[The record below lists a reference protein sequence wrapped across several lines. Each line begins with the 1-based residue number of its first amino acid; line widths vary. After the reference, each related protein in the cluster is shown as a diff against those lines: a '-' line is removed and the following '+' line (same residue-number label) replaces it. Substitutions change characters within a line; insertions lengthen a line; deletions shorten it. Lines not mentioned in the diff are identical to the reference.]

1 MASVPAE
8 NTRYRAL
15 RRHASEMQRQANAA
29 VLPGAVQAGQLPRMA
44 AVHQDQGP
52 PHAQHQLPLGASV
65 RSQSPTGRLRNRRS
79 MGSRGPYDEGAPA
92 LSLGEL
98 HRAGRGSAVERG
110 PAVSGPPVNRAAVS
124 WCGSGSV
131 GRADPP
137 LYDARPSSAASGR
150 VDDGRGLLAGL
161 RSERRPATTGAAGVR
176 TGSLHDAPLT
186 TGCHAPGT
194 DEVTP
199 SRREQI
205 AAMQAQIQQL
215 HAEASVELGSLR
227 ALRPRSAYSPY
238 VPQPEAAAPLEEQ
251 PRAEAEEPWFAVDDE
266 TRIREL
272 CGQLSD
278 AAARLHDRGPQAP
291 SAQSPHV
298 PGSMEDRVW
307 RINFEDAERRRLGE
321 LSSLAHLA
329 CAWRA
334 TGWRPC

>member
-8 NTRYRAL
+8 GTRFRAL
-15 RRHASEMQRQANAA
+15 RRHAAEAQRQANAA
-29 VLPGAVQAGQLPRMA
+29 VSGAVQAGQLSRMA

-227 ALRPRSAYSPY
+227 ALRPYGKVRPTVTIPY
-238 VPQPEAAAPLEEQ
+238 VSYCTL
-251 PRAEAEEPWFAVDDE
+251 
-266 TRIREL
+266 T
-272 CGQLSD
+272 
-278 AAARLHDRGPQAP
+278 
-291 SAQSPHV
+291 SAFQV
-298 PGSMEDRVW
+298 
-307 RINFEDAERRRLGE
+307 
-321 LSSLAHLA
+321 
-329 CAWRA
+329 
-334 TGWRPC
+334 